1 MTNHYTITKILLGRV
16 LNRFSKDVEFLDDRL
31 VIMSI
36 EYLTVSEIA
45 LCIAV
50 GCIVIFRFSLVSLLQ
65 WSQHL

>member
-1 MTNHYTITKILLGRV
+1 MTNHYTITKILLGRI